1 MTKLAGATTITA
13 LIGAKIVSMIS
24 LVIAVSMISYSGI
37 VLYDSVY
44 TNREAFIS
52 SDLTQYRPTIT
63 EEAEPDFEALQE
75 INTDT
80 CAWITMNGTHI
91 DYPVMQGEDDLE
103 YSTKD
108 IYGKN
113 SLTGAIYLASRNTN
127 DFTNT
132 VNLIYGH
139 HMDNG
144 AMFGDIEKYDDPDY
158 FKSHQDGIIV
168 TSNGAYDLHVFA
180 RVTADAYDA
189 RLYSV
194 GDRPAEDME
203 DYLYYIKSLSVQWDP
218 SVDIPSLAEDIEAYT
233 AARDENI
240 QENGTF
246 VFSKMPSQVVKK
258 GKQLMA
264 MSTCM
269 DATTNG
275 RQMIVAS
282 MSVRTEPLPEEM
294 IIEDQQVPLA
304 AWGHSEAGHWALL
317 NLICLVMTIIIL
329 LPGKAIIRK
338 IRKTF
343 CADEEEND
351 EAACDMIENDEAA
364 CDMAESDE
372 EEEPA
377 SDKKKLQ
384 RILGMVAQVI
394 IAVGALILFIRT
406 ENLTQPM
413 GVIDKWT
420 LAMILLFAATWAIDV
435 FVIRYAREKEEE
447 EQEDEIEPD
456 DASSAMK
463 MSLETV

>member
-13 LIGAKIVSMIS
+13 LIGTKIVSMIS
-24 LVIAVSMISYSGI
+24 LMIAVSMISYSGI

-52 SDLTQYRPTIT
+52 SDLTQYRPTVE
-63 EEAEPDFEALQE
+63 EEAEPDFEQLQE

-80 CAWITMNGTHI
+80 CGWITMDGTHI
-91 DYPVMQGEDDLE
+91 DYPVMQGQDDLE

-108 IYGKN
+108 VYGKS
-113 SLTGAIYLASRNTN
+113 SLTGAIYLASKNTN

-144 AMFGDIEKYDDPDY
+144 AMFGDIEKYDDPEY
-158 FKSHQDGIIV
+158 FNSHKNGIIV

-180 RVTADAYDA
+180 RLTADAYDA

-203 DYLYYIKSLSVQWDP
+203 DYLYYLKSLSVQWDP
-218 SVDIPSLAEDIEAYT
+218 SVDIESLAAGIEEYT

-240 QENGTF
+240 AENGTF
-246 VFSKMPSQVVKK
+246 VLSKMPNHAIKN

-304 AWGHSEAGHWALL
+304 AWGHNEAGHWALL

-329 LPGKAIIRK
+329 LPGKAIIKK
-338 IRKTF
+338 IRKVF
-343 CADEEEND
+343 GSDEEEND
-351 EAACDMIENDEAA
+351 ETACDMIENDE
-364 CDMAESDE
+364 EEKSSD
-372 EEEPA
+372 
-377 SDKKKLQ
+377 DKKKLQ
-384 RILGMVAQVI
+384 RILGIIAQVI

-406 ENLTQPM
+406 ENLTKPM
-413 GVIDKWT
+413 VIIDKWT
-420 LAMILLFAATWAIDV
+420 LAMIILFAATWAIDV
-435 FVIRYAREKEEE
+435 FVIRYAREKEQQEE
-447 EQEDEIEPD
+447 YDEPAET
-456 DASSAMK
+456 SMK
-463 MSLETV
+463 ISLEMI